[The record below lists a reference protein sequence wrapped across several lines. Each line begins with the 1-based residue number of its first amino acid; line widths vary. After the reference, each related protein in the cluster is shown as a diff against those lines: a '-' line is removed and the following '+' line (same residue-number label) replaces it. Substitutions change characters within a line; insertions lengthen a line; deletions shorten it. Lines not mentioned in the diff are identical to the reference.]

1 MCMGHCLIFSHV
13 VGVGVGLPL
22 LIICIA
28 LMWAALLGF
37 NHFSKKRQ
45 GRYRAAKAEEA
56 DVGYGQSIDGAKLD
70 SLQKTTEVTVQTSF
84 TEHGT
89 IENEKRTTIMQKRIK
104 VHRCIVLRSG
114 NGRVSYFDA

>member
-1 MCMGHCLIFSHV
+1 MECMMCMGHCLICSHV

-45 GRYRAAKAEEA
+45 GRYQPGAA
-56 DVGYGQSIDGAKLD
+56 
-70 SLQKTTEVTVQTSF
+70 
-84 TEHGT
+84 
-89 IENEKRTTIMQKRIK
+89 ENQR
-104 VHRCIVLRSG
+104 
-114 NGRVSYFDA
+114 